1 MKEVV
6 TVEHAALEPYTPDG
20 FTAALQEAIA
30 QLAPAHVLL
39 PHTYQTRDFA
49 PKLAAR
55 LDRALITDVTAVK
68 AAGGETAFVRPMF
81 QGKLTADVVPQG
93 PAPHFVTFQIGA
105 FRVDQA
111 AKGPSPA
118 PVRALERRRWTPSAI
133 RQKPEAPFQQA
144 KQAVDLSQA
153 ERIVSVGRGIKEQ
166 ANIAVA
172 QQLAE
177 ALGAEI
183 AASRPICD
191 AGWLPMERQVG
202 SSGQTVAP
210 KLYLALGISGAIQ
223 HLVGMKGANTV
234 VAINKDPDAPI
245 FEIADYGIVG
255 DLFEIVPAIIEAV
268 KDVTTGTQSSPST
281 QSRVFALRVSAVS
294 AFDRRGSCK
303 RSRSGSCCSR
313 LRRRLRGAG
322 RAPRPADRR
331 GAQHL
336 LPRPPRRPRP
346 RGSSSTSCCSGG
358 RFASGRSPA

>member
-1 MKEVV
+1 VILVVAEQREGKLNRATWETIAGAQQLAGLTNAPISILVPGAAVGGAAAELAAAQVKEVV
-6 TVEHAALEPYTPDG
+6 TSEHPALEPYTPDG
-20 FTAALQEAIA
+20 FTAALQDAIG
-30 QLAPAHVLL
+30 QLSPSHVLL

-55 LDRALITDVTAVK
+55 LDRALVTDVTGVK
-68 AAGGETAFVRPMF
+68 TGPAFVRPMF

-105 FRVDQA
+105 YRVDQA
-111 AKGPSPA
+111 AKGASAA
-118 PVRALERRRWTPSAI
+118 PIRALGVAVDADAI
-133 RQKPEAPFQQA
+133 REKPEPPFQQA

-166 ANIAVA
+166 ANIEIAKK
-172 QQLAE
+172 LAE

-223 HLVGMKGANTV
+223 HLVGMKGSNTV

-255 DLFEIVPAIIEAV
+255 DLFEIVPAII
-268 KDVTTGTQSSPST
+268 D
-281 QSRVFALRVSAVS
+281 AL
-294 AFDRRGSCK
+294 K
-303 RSRSGSCCSR
+303 
-313 LRRRLRGAG
+313 
-322 RAPRPADRR
+322 
-331 GAQHL
+331 Q
-336 LPRPPRRPRP
+336 
-346 RGSSSTSCCSGG
+346 
-358 RFASGRSPA
+358 

>member
-1 MKEVV
+1 MILVIAEQRDGKLNRASWETIVGAQHLAQATGAPITVLVPGAQGAGVANELAVAQVKDVV

-20 FTAALQEAIA
+20 FTAALQDAIA
-30 QLAPAHVLL
+30 QLSPTHVLL

-55 LDRALITDVTAVK
+55 MDRALVTDVTAVK
-68 AAGGETAFVRPMF
+68 VAGGETAFVRPMF
-81 QGKLTADVVPQG
+81 QGKLTADVVPLG

-105 FRVDQA
+105 YRVDQV
-111 AKGPSPA
+111 AKGASAA
-118 PVRALERRRWTPSAI
+118 PVRALDVHVDAAAI
-133 RQKPEAPFQQA
+133 RETPEPPFQQA

-166 ANIAVA
+166 ANIVIA

-223 HLVGMKGANTV
+223 HLVGMKGANTI

-268 KDVTTGTQSSPST
+268 KT
-281 QSRVFALRVSAVS
+281 
-294 AFDRRGSCK
+294 
-303 RSRSGSCCSR
+303 
-313 LRRRLRGAG
+313 
-322 RAPRPADRR
+322 
-331 GAQHL
+331 
-336 LPRPPRRPRP
+336 
-346 RGSSSTSCCSGG
+346 
-358 RFASGRSPA
+358 

>member
-1 MKEVV
+1 MILVIAEQQGGKLNRATWETIVGAQQLAAAQVKEVI
-6 TVEHAALEPYTPDG
+6 TVEHAALKTYTPDG
-20 FTAALQEAIA
+20 FTAALQDAIT
-30 QLAPAHVLL
+30 QLAPSHVLL

-55 LDRALITDVTAVK
+55 LDRALLTDVTGIK
-68 AAGGETAFVRPMF
+68 TAGADPSTGSGQGPAFVRPMF

-93 PAPHFVTFQIGA
+93 PAPHFITFQIGA
-105 FRVDQA
+105 YRVDQV
-111 AKGPSPA
+111 AKGASAA
-118 PVRALERRRWTPSAI
+118 PVRALGVTVDASAI
-133 RQKPEAPFQQA
+133 REKPEAPFQQA

-166 ANIAVA
+166 ANIALA
-172 QQLAE
+172 QKLAE
-177 ALGAEI
+177 ALHAEI

-223 HLVGMKGANTV
+223 HLVGMKGANTI

-268 KDVTTGTQSSPST
+268 K
-281 QSRVFALRVSAVS
+281 
-294 AFDRRGSCK
+294 K
-303 RSRSGSCCSR
+303 
-313 LRRRLRGAG
+313 
-322 RAPRPADRR
+322 
-331 GAQHL
+331 
-336 LPRPPRRPRP
+336 
-346 RGSSSTSCCSGG
+346 
-358 RFASGRSPA
+358 

>member
-1 MKEVV
+1 MILVVAEQRDGKLNRATWETIAGAQQLAAITGAPITILVPGTNGGGVASELAAAQVTDVV
-6 TVEHAALEPYTPDG
+6 TVESPALEPYTPDG
-20 FTAALQEAIA
+20 FTAALQDAVK
-30 QLAPAHVLL
+30 QLSPAHVLL

-68 AAGGETAFVRPMF
+68 SAAGAAAFVRPMF

-105 FRVDQA
+105 YRVDQV
-111 AKGPSPA
+111 AKGSAAA
-118 PVRALERRRWTPSAI
+118 PVRALTVAVDASAI
-133 RQKPEAPFQQA
+133 REKPEAPFQQA

-166 ANIAVA
+166 ANIEIA
-172 QQLAE
+172 QKLAE

-223 HLVGMKGANTV
+223 HLVGMKGSNTV

-255 DLFEIVPAIIEAV
+255 DLFEIVPAIIAAV
-268 KDVTTGTQSSPST
+268 KG
-281 QSRVFALRVSAVS
+281 
-294 AFDRRGSCK
+294 
-303 RSRSGSCCSR
+303 
-313 LRRRLRGAG
+313 
-322 RAPRPADRR
+322 
-331 GAQHL
+331 
-336 LPRPPRRPRP
+336 
-346 RGSSSTSCCSGG
+346 
-358 RFASGRSPA
+358 